1 MSTYAEAS
9 AAVSG
14 EDDARH
20 GMCAAPGCC
29 LSGALTASTAG
40 SKTWWCTVH
49 FQLPH
54 AEHDAATALIAN
66 RRELWKIARQ
76 LIDPARKDV
85 DPAARGY
92 RIGPGWPE
100 KPMGAAPMKPR
111 IRLESGTYVC
121 QDDFITRRGKS
132 ARQAYDRW
140 LNASLR
146 DAFTKSTPA
155 KPLRPARKSPPHR
168 GKAIDIAA
176 MTKAA
181 PIKPPMYSESVVH
194 QVPGVVSRPAYVPPL
209 ELRMRVARAAG
220 VQPPLVSV
228 SGAGPAGRSLGGR
241 EADE

>member
-29 LSGALTASTAG
+29 LSGALTTSTTG

-85 DPAARGY
+85 DPAALRARVKVLRPDLMPQKDMGSY
-92 RIGPGWPE
+92 ALGHHLIAVLFRECRTPQSH
-100 KPMGAAPMKPR
+100 MGAPK
-111 IRLESGTYVC
+111 
-121 QDDFITRRGKS
+121 Q
-132 ARQAYDRW
+132 
-140 LNASLR
+140 
-146 DAFTKSTPA
+146 
-155 KPLRPARKSPPHR
+155 
-168 GKAIDIAA
+168 
-176 MTKAA
+176 
-181 PIKPPMYSESVVH
+181 
-194 QVPGVVSRPAYVPPL
+194 
-209 ELRMRVARAAG
+209 
-220 VQPPLVSV
+220 
-228 SGAGPAGRSLGGR
+228 GPAGASWMDASYP
-241 EADE
+241 EEMDV